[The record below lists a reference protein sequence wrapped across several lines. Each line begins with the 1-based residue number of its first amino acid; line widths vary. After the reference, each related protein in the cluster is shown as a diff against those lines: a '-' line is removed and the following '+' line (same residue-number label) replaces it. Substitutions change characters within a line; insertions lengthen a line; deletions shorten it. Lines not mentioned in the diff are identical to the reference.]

1 MNSMPRKLSA
11 SWSYRMARA
20 PSLMKSHFSA
30 RCRHMGT
37 NCGAVDIVM
46 AALRHPLGE
55 SDGHA
60 LPDTT
65 RRTAG
70 VNSSCL
76 ADVTREG
83 GQEAVRRRAA
93 GVWASAG
100 RRAPHRSWPCRL
112 RTWKPECAASA
123 AGSPDIPT
131 SPRRCW
137 IPPPPTCR
145 EKKAA
150 P

>member
-11 SWSYRMARA
+11 SWSYGMAIA

-37 NCGAVDIVM
+37 YRGAVDIVM

-70 VNSSCL
+70 VNSPCSLTSPAKAGRKLSDVAPL
-76 ADVTREG
+76 AFGLRPAAERLTVPGPAGCEPGNLNAQRAQQAGPTF
-83 GQEAVRRRAA
+83 RRRQ
-93 GVWASAG
+93 GDVG
-100 RRAPHRSWPCRL
+100 YH
-112 RTWKPECAASA
+112 
-123 AGSPDIPT
+123 
-131 SPRRCW
+131 
-137 IPPPPTCR
+137 PPPTCR